1 MVQLFPHSVCSLT
14 VAKEILP
21 SQRRRPSKDTI
32 SGLLKNHPHGGPDLE
47 PLVLIAL
54 HTGFRPLELFAL
66 AWEDTE
72 FRNHL
77 ITVEAAYAKNGKA
90 RGVPMNEVLTEALR
104 TTKIDELTGLVFSN
118 RRKVPGTYK

>member
-1 MVQLFPHSVCSLT
+1 MIT
-14 VAKEILP
+14 
-21 SQRRRPSKDTI
+21 
-32 SGLLKNHPHGGPDLE
+32 
-47 PLVLIAL
+47 AL
-54 HTGFRPLELFAL
+54 HTGFRPSEFFAL

-118 RRKVPGTYK
+118 RRKVPGTYKCPAMTIDPCRDSGCNHVLEG